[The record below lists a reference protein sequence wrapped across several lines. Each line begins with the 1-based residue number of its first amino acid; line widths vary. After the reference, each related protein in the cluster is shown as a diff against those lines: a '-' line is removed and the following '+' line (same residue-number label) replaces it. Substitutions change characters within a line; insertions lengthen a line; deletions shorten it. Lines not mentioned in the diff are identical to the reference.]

1 VALPPPDPGSTCLVT
16 GASSG
21 IGADIARELAARG
34 HGVTLAARRED
45 RLRELADELGKL
57 GVRVETVATDVA
69 DPASRESLVA
79 VLEERGLAIEVLV
92 NNAGFGTA
100 GHFTELDPER
110 EVELVR
116 TNVEPVV
123 AFCGVYAPQMA
134 ERGRGAI
141 MNVASMAAFQPLP
154 IQATYAAS
162 KAFVLSFSEALHAEL
177 GPRGVTVTALCPGP
191 VETEF
196 VEVAGMTEEVSGT
209 PKLVWASSEA
219 VARAGVKGLEKGKRV
234 VVPGGPLNRI
244 GAIGGHLAPR
254 SILLPLTRRAHP
266 SGRG

>member
-1 VALPPPDPGSTCLVT
+1 M
-16 GASSG
+16 
-21 IGADIARELAARG
+21 ARELAARG

-45 RLRELADELGKL
+45 RLRELADELSAL

-69 DPASRESLVA
+69 DAGSRDALVA
-79 VLEERGLAIEVLV
+79 ALEERGLTVEVLV

-100 GHFTELDPER
+100 GQFTELDQER
-110 EVELVR
+110 EVELVQ

-123 AFCGVYAPQMA
+123 AFCGVYAPRMA

-141 MNVASMAAFQPLP
+141 LNVASMAAFQPLP

-196 VEVAGMTEEVSGT
+196 VEVAGMTDDVSGS
-209 PKLVWASSEA
+209 PKVVWAGSRE
-219 VARAGVKGLEKGKRV
+219 VAQAGVKGLEKGKRV
-234 VVPGGPLNRI
+234 VVPGGPLNRL
-244 GAIGGHLAPR
+244 GALGGHLAPR
-254 SILLPLTRRAHP
+254 SILLPLARRAHP
-266 SGRG
+266 SRRS

>member
-1 VALPPPDPGSTCLVT
+1 MALPPPDPASACLVT

-34 HGVTLAARRED
+34 HGLVLAARRED
-45 RLRELADELGKL
+45 RLRELAAELEPL
-57 GVRVETVATDVA
+57 GVRVETIATDVA
-69 DPASRESLVA
+69 DPASREALVDA
-79 VLEERGLAIEVLV
+79 IRERGLTVEVLV

-100 GHFTELDPER
+100 GPFVELDPER
-110 EVELVR
+110 EVEMVR

-123 AFCGVYAPQMA
+123 AFCGAYARGMA

-141 MNVASMAAFQPLP
+141 LNVASMAAFQPLP
-154 IQATYAAS
+154 IQATYAAT
-162 KAFVLSFSEALHAEL
+162 KAFVLSFGDALSAEL
-177 GPRGVTVTALCPGP
+177 RPAGVTVTSLCPGP

-196 VEVAGMTEEVSGT
+196 VEVAGMTEEASGT
-209 PKLVWASSEA
+209 PRIVWASSPE
-219 VARAGVKGLEKGKRV
+219 VARAGVRGLERGKRV
-234 VVPGGPLNRI
+234 VVPGNALNRL

-254 SILLPLTRRAHP
+254 SIFLPLARRAHP